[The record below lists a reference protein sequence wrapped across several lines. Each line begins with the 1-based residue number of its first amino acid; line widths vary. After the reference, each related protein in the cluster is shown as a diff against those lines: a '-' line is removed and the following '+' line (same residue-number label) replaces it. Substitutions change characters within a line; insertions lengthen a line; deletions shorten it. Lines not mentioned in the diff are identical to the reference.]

1 MAFKVG
7 ANVDGDVISK
17 AAFGGYGLSGLFN
30 EAALVGEAMWAGI
43 PDGTPIGVHQIQIQQ
58 NAFKKAKGDGKQIA
72 LMPML
77 PPIQDMYVKKAIF
90 CDSFM
95 DADEIVHLKKAYKEE
110 MDKMTR
116 QYIDAV
122 IKKAD
127 TTESNLMHV
136 VADEQ
141 VTYLY
146 KRPYPFQSLIPI
158 EANKGKWAAWDVIG
172 PYDITSAY
180 FGKEDPD
187 LTETNMKAYNRF
199 DRIKYMYTVGRL
211 TKAAQLAGLTQIP
224 ARDLRAIRVD
234 MAQDALRALRER
246 SMLGVTRNL
255 QSVVNKFE
263 NAGPLEYAGIAEIT
277 QSNTGSTGTGVLKD
291 KCWISGSEVGGIK
304 TFTDINFYLDEVYA
318 KMVLYGMKPN
328 LALCD
333 YKTFGL
339 IRRGMTDFIRYI
351 GEPVKTLVP
360 GVSKIDLVFPNEG
373 ALPLVPH
380 PFLSMV
386 AGDYGCIMLQDT
398 RLLARRTLWQD
409 TYENLANINT
419 SDKFVISSAETLI
432 DKSGLSDGNLDSLQ
446 GGLFGIT
453 IKGRV

>member
-1 MAFKVG
+1 MTFKVG
-7 ANVDGDVISK
+7 FSVDGDIISK
-17 AAFGGYGLSGLFN
+17 SAYGGYAMSGLMDS
-30 EAALVGEAMWAGI
+30 AALVGEALWAGI
-43 PDGTPIGVHQIQIQQ
+43 PDGTPIGVQQ
-58 NAFKKAKGDGKQIA
+58 LQMQQKAFKKAKGEGKQIA

-77 PPIQDMYVKKAIF
+77 PPIQDMFVKKAIF

-95 DADEIVHLKKAYKEE
+95 DKDEMIHLRKANKEA
-110 MDKMTR
+110 MDKLTR
-116 QYIDAV
+116 QYLDAV

-136 VADEQ
+136 IADEQ

-146 KRPYPFQSLIPI
+146 KRPYPFQSLIPV

-187 LTETNMKAYNRF
+187 LQETNMKAYNRF
-199 DRIKYMYTVGRL
+199 DRIRYMYTVGRL

-234 MAQDALRALRER
+234 MAQDAMRALRER

-255 QSVVNKFE
+255 QSVKNKFE
-263 NAGPLEYAGIAEIT
+263 TAGPLEYPGVSELIR
-277 QSNTGSTGTGVLKD
+277 NNTGTGVLQD
-291 KCWISGSEVGGIK
+291 KCWISGNDVGGIK
-304 TFTDINFYLDEVYA
+304 TFTDINFYLDEIYS
-318 KMVLYGMKPN
+318 KMVLYGMRPN

-351 GEPVKTLVP
+351 GEPVKTIVP

-386 AGDYGCIMLQDT
+386 AGTNGCIMLTDT
-398 RLLARRTLWQD
+398 RLLSRRVLWQD
-409 TYENLANINT
+409 TYEQLANINT
-419 SDKFVISSAETLI
+419 SDKFVISSAETVI
-432 DKSGLSDGNLDSLQ
+432 DKSAVSENDSLQ
-446 GGLFGIT
+446 GGLFDIT
-453 IKGRV
+453 IKGSV

>member
-1 MAFKVG
+1 MSFRVG
-7 ANVDGDVISK
+7 HSVDGDVISK
-17 AAFGGYGLSGLFN
+17 ASFGGYGMSGLF
-30 EAALVGEAMWAGI
+30 EQAALVGEALWAGV
-43 PDGTPIGVHQIQIQQ
+43 PDGTPIGIQQIRLQQ
-58 NAFKKAKGDGKQIA
+58 NAFKKAKIEGKQIA
-72 LMPML
+72 LMPL
-77 PPIQDMYVKKAIF
+77 IPPVQDQFVKKAIF
-90 CDSFM
+90 ADSFM
-95 DADEIVHLKKAYKEE
+95 DKDEMMHLRKSYKEE
-110 MDKMTR
+110 MDKLTR
-116 QYIDAV
+116 QYLDKV
-122 IKKAD
+122 ISKAD

-136 VADEQ
+136 IADEQ

-146 KRPYPFQSLIPI
+146 KRPYPFQSLIPV

-180 FGKEDPD
+180 FGQEDPD

-234 MAQDALRALRER
+234 MAQDAMRALRER

-255 QSVVNKFE
+255 QSVKNQFE
-263 NAGPLEYAGIAEIT
+263 TAGPLEYAGIAEII
-277 QSNTGSTGTGVLKD
+277 QKNKGEAGDGVLKD
-291 KCWISGSEVGGIK
+291 KCWIHASEVGGIK
-304 TFTDINFYLDEVYA
+304 TFSDINFYLDEIYS
-318 KMVLYGMKPN
+318 KMVLYGMRPN
-328 LALCD
+328 LAICD

-380 PFLSMV
+380 PFLSMMS
-386 AGDYGCIMLQDT
+386 GDYGSIQLVDT

-409 TYENLANINT
+409 TYEQLANINT

-432 DKSGLSDGNLDSLQ
+432 DKSGVTEFDSLH
-446 GGLFGIT
+446 GGLYGIT

>member
-1 MAFKVG
+1 MTFKVG
-7 ANVDGDVISK
+7 ASVNGDVISK
-17 AAFGGYGLSGLFN
+17 AAFGGYGMSGLFDQ
-30 EAALVGEAMWAGI
+30 AGLVGEAMWAGI
-43 PDGTPIGVHQIQIQQ
+43 PDGSPIGISQMRMQQ
-58 NAFKKAKGDGKQIA
+58 NAFKKAKGEGKQVA

-77 PPIQDMYVKKAIF
+77 PPIQDEFVKKAIF

-95 DADEIVHLKKAYKEE
+95 DKDEMSSLRKAYKEE

-116 QYIDAV
+116 QYLDKV
-122 IKKAD
+122 ISKAD

-136 VADEQ
+136 IADEQ

-146 KRPYPFQSLIPI
+146 KRPYPFQSLIPV

-180 FGKEDPD
+180 FGSEDPD

-199 DRIKYMYTVGRL
+199 DRIRYMYTVGRL

-255 QSVVNKFE
+255 QSVTNTFE
-263 NAGPLEYAGIAEIT
+263 NAGPLEYPGLSEIIR
-277 QSNTGSTGTGVLKD
+277 SNTGAGNLQD
-291 KCWISGSEVGGIK
+291 KTWIDANAVGGIK
-304 TFTDINFYLDEVYA
+304 TFTDINFYLDEVYS
-318 KMVLYGMKPN
+318 KMVLYGMRPN
-328 LALCD
+328 LAICD

-380 PFLSMV
+380 PFMSMV
-386 AGDYGCIMLQDT
+386 AGTNGAIMLADT

-409 TYENLANINT
+409 TYEQLANINT

-432 DKSGLSDGNLDSLQ
+432 DKSGVSDADSLH
-446 GGLFGIT
+446 GGLFNIT
-453 IKGRV
+453 IKGSV

>member
-1 MAFKVG
+1 MAFRVG
-7 ANVDGDVISK
+7 HSVDGDVISK
-17 AAFGGYGLSGLFN
+17 AAFGGYGMSGLF
-30 EAALVGEAMWAGI
+30 EQAGLVGEAMWAGI
-43 PDGTPIGVHQIQIQQ
+43 PDGTPIGVSQLKIQQ
-58 NAFKKAKGDGKQIA
+58 NAFKKAKGAGKQVA

-77 PPIQDMYVKKAIF
+77 PPIQDQFVKKAVF

-95 DADEIVHLKKAYKEE
+95 DADEIVHLRKAYKEE

-116 QYIDAV
+116 QYLDKV
-122 IKKAD
+122 ISKAD

-136 VADEQ
+136 IADEQ

-146 KRPYPFQSLIPI
+146 KRPYPFQSLIPV

-180 FGKEDPD
+180 FGTEDPD

-234 MAQDALRALRER
+234 MAQDAMRALRER

-255 QSVVNKFE
+255 QSVANTFE
-263 NAGPLEYAGIAEIT
+263 NAGPLEYPGLAEIIRT
-277 QSNTGSTGTGVLKD
+277 NTGAGTLGD
-291 KCWISGSEVGGIK
+291 KTWIDGSEVGGIK
-304 TFTDINFYLDEVYA
+304 TFTDINFYLDEVYS
-318 KMVLYGMKPN
+318 KMVLYGMRPN
-328 LALCD
+328 LAICD

-380 PFLSMV
+380 PFMSMV
-386 AGDYGCIMLQDT
+386 AGNNGAIMLADT

-409 TYENLANINT
+409 TYEQLANINT

-432 DKSGLSDGNLDSLQ
+432 DKSGVTEADSLH

>member
-1 MAFKVG
+1 MAFRVG
-7 ANVDGDVISK
+7 HSVDGDVISK
-17 AAFGGYGLSGLFN
+17 AAFGGYGMSGLF
-30 EAALVGEAMWAGI
+30 EQAGLVGEAMWAGI
-43 PDGTPIGVHQIQIQQ
+43 PDGTPIGVSQLKIQQ
-58 NAFKKAKGDGKQIA
+58 NAFKKAKGAGKQVA

-77 PPIQDMYVKKAIF
+77 PPIQDQFVKKAVF

-95 DADEIVHLKKAYKEE
+95 DADEIVHLRKAYKEE

-116 QYIDAV
+116 QYLDKV
-122 IKKAD
+122 ISKAD
-127 TTESNLMHV
+127 TTESNQMHV
-136 VADEQ
+136 IADEQ

-146 KRPYPFQSLIPI
+146 KRPYPFQSLIPV

-180 FGKEDPD
+180 FGTEDPD

-234 MAQDALRALRER
+234 MAQDAMRALRER

-255 QSVVNKFE
+255 QSVANTFE
-263 NAGPLEYAGIAEIT
+263 NAGPLEYPGLAEIIRT
-277 QSNTGSTGTGVLKD
+277 NTGAGTLGD
-291 KCWISGSEVGGIK
+291 KTWIDGSEVGGIK
-304 TFTDINFYLDEVYA
+304 TFTDINFYLDEVYS
-318 KMVLYGMKPN
+318 KMVLYGMRPN
-328 LALCD
+328 LAICD

-380 PFLSMV
+380 PFMSMV
-386 AGDYGCIMLQDT
+386 AGNNGAIMLADT

-409 TYENLANINT
+409 TYEQLANINT

-432 DKSGLSDGNLDSLQ
+432 DKSGVTEADSLH

>member
-1 MAFKVG
+1 MSFRVG
-7 ANVDGDVISK
+7 HSVDGDVISK
-17 AAFGGYGLSGLFN
+17 ASFGGYGMSGLF
-30 EAALVGEAMWAGI
+30 EQAGLVGEAMWAGI
-43 PDGTPIGVHQIQIQQ
+43 PDGTPIGVQQLKIQQ
-58 NAFKKAKGDGKQIA
+58 NAFKKAKIAGKQIA

-77 PPIQDMYVKKAIF
+77 PPIQDQFVKKAIF

-95 DADEIVHLKKAYKEE
+95 DADEISHLRKAYKEE

-116 QYIDAV
+116 QYLDKV
-122 IKKAD
+122 ISKAD

-136 VADEQ
+136 IADEQ

-146 KRPYPFQSLIPI
+146 KRPYPFQSLIPV

-180 FGKEDPD
+180 FGTEDPD

-234 MAQDALRALRER
+234 MAQDAMRALRER

-255 QSVVNKFE
+255 QSVSNTFE
-263 NAGPLEYAGIAEIT
+263 NAGPLEYPGLAEIIKT
-277 QSNTGSTGTGVLKD
+277 NAGTGTLGD
-291 KCWISGSEVGGIK
+291 KTWIDGSEVGGIK
-304 TFTDINFYLDEVYA
+304 TFTDINFYLDEVYS
-318 KMVLYGMKPN
+318 KMVLYGMRPN
-328 LALCD
+328 LAICD

-380 PFLSMV
+380 PFMSMV
-386 AGDYGCIMLQDT
+386 AGNNGAIMLADT
-398 RLLARRTLWQD
+398 RLLARRVLWQD
-409 TYENLANINT
+409 TYEQLANINT

-432 DKSGLSDGNLDSLQ
+432 DKSGITEADSLH

>member
-1 MAFKVG
+1 MSFRVG
-7 ANVDGDVISK
+7 HSVDGDVISK
-17 AAFGGYGLSGLFN
+17 ASFGGYGMSGLF
-30 EAALVGEAMWAGI
+30 EQAALVGEALWAGV
-43 PDGTPIGVHQIQIQQ
+43 PDGTPIGIQQIRLQQ
-58 NAFKKAKGDGKQIA
+58 NAFKKAKIEGKQIA
-72 LMPML
+72 LMPL
-77 PPIQDMYVKKAIF
+77 IPPVQDQFVKKAIF
-90 CDSFM
+90 ADSFM
-95 DADEIVHLKKAYKEE
+95 DKDEMMHLRKSYKEE
-110 MDKMTR
+110 MDKLTR
-116 QYIDAV
+116 QYLDKV
-122 IKKAD
+122 ISKAD

-136 VADEQ
+136 IADEQ

-146 KRPYPFQSLIPI
+146 KRPYPFQSLIPV

-180 FGKEDPD
+180 FGQEDPD

-234 MAQDALRALRER
+234 MAQDAMRALRER

-255 QSVVNKFE
+255 QSVKNQFE
-263 NAGPLEYAGIAEIT
+263 NAGPLEYAGIAEII
-277 QSNTGSTGTGVLKD
+277 QKNKGEAGDGVLKD
-291 KCWISGSEVGGIK
+291 KCWIHASEVGGIR
-304 TFTDINFYLDEVYA
+304 TFSDINFYLDEIYS
-318 KMVLYGMKPN
+318 KMVLYGMRPN
-328 LALCD
+328 LAICD

-380 PFLSMV
+380 PFLSMMS
-386 AGDYGCIMLQDT
+386 GDYGSIQLVDT

-409 TYENLANINT
+409 TYEQLANINT

-432 DKSGLSDGNLDSLQ
+432 DKSGVTEFDSLH
-446 GGLFGIT
+446 GGLYGIT

>member
-7 ANVDGDVISK
+7 ASVDGDVISK
-17 AAFGGYGLSGLFN
+17 AAFGGYGMSGLF
-30 EAALVGEAMWAGI
+30 EQAGLVGEALWAGI
-43 PDGTPIGVHQIQIQQ
+43 PDGSPVGIQQIQIQQ

-77 PPIQDMYVKKAIF
+77 PPIQDMFVKKAIY

-95 DADEIVHLKKAYKEE
+95 DKDEMAHLRKSYKEE

-136 VADEQ
+136 IADEQ

-146 KRPYPFQSLIPI
+146 KRPYPFQSLIPV

-180 FGKEDPD
+180 FGDEDPK

-199 DRIKYMYTVGRL
+199 DRIRYMYTVGRL

-255 QSVVNKFE
+255 QSVKNYFE
-263 NAGPLEYAGIAEIT
+263 TAGPLEYAGLSQIIK
-277 QSNTGSTGTGVLKD
+277 SNAGTGVLKD
-291 KCWISGSEVGGIK
+291 KTWIDGSEVGGIK
-304 TFTDINFYLDEVYA
+304 TFTDINFYLDEVYS
-318 KMVLYGMKPN
+318 KMVLYGMRPN

-380 PFLSMV
+380 PFLSMQP
-386 AGDYGCIMLQDT
+386 GDNGCIMLADT

-409 TYENLANINT
+409 TYEQLANINT

-432 DKSGLSDGNLDSLQ
+432 DKSGVSDGNVDSLH

>member
-1 MAFKVG
+1 MVFKVG
-7 ANVDGDVISK
+7 MSVDGDVVSK
-17 AAFGGYGLSGLFN
+17 SSFGGYGMSGLFDN
-30 EAALVGEAMWAGI
+30 VDLVGEAMWAGI
-43 PDGTPIGVHQIQIQQ
+43 PNGSPIGIQQLRMQQ
-58 NAFKKAKGDGKQIA
+58 NAFVKAKGEGKQIA

-77 PPIQDMYVKKAIF
+77 PPIQDSFVKKAIF
-90 CDSFM
+90 SDPFM
-95 DADEIVHLKKAYKEE
+95 DEDDTKRMQRVMKSE

-116 QYIDAV
+116 EYMDQV

-136 VADEQ
+136 IADEQ

-146 KRPYPFQSLIPI
+146 KRPYPFQSLIPV

-180 FGKEDPD
+180 FGEEDPK

-199 DRIKYMYTVGRL
+199 DRIRYMYTVGRL

-234 MAQDALRALRER
+234 MAQDAMRALRER

-255 QSVVNKFE
+255 QSVKNYFE
-263 NAGPLEYAGIAEIT
+263 PAGPLEYPGLAELIMR
-277 QSNTGSTGTGVLKD
+277 NTGSGGNGVLQD
-291 KCWISGSEVGGIK
+291 KTWINASEVGGIK
-304 TFTDINFYLDEVYA
+304 TFTDINFYLDEVYS

-351 GEPVKTLVP
+351 GEPVKTIVP
-360 GVSKIDLVFPNEG
+360 GVSKIDLIFPNEG
-373 ALPLVPH
+373 SLPLVPH
-380 PFLSMV
+380 PFLSMMP
-386 AGDYGCIMLQDT
+386 GDNGCIMLSDT
-398 RLLARRTLWQD
+398 RLLARRVLWQD
-409 TYENLANINT
+409 TYEQLANINT
-419 SDKFVISSAETLI
+419 SDKFVISSAETVI
-432 DKSGLSDGNLDSLQ
+432 DKSGVTDYDSLH

>member
-1 MAFKVG
+1 
-7 ANVDGDVISK
+7 
-17 AAFGGYGLSGLFN
+17 
-30 EAALVGEAMWAGI
+30 
-43 PDGTPIGVHQIQIQQ
+43 
-58 NAFKKAKGDGKQIA
+58 
-72 LMPML
+72 
-77 PPIQDMYVKKAIF
+77 
-90 CDSFM
+90 
-95 DADEIVHLKKAYKEE
+95 
-110 MDKMTR
+110 
-116 QYIDAV
+116 
-122 IKKAD
+122 
-127 TTESNLMHV
+127 MHV
-136 VADEQ
+136 IADEQ

-146 KRPYPFQSLIPI
+146 KRPYPFQSLIPV

-180 FGKEDPD
+180 FGTEDPD

-234 MAQDALRALRER
+234 MAQDAMRALRER

-255 QSVVNKFE
+255 QSVSNTFE
-263 NAGPLEYAGIAEIT
+263 NAGPLEYPGLAEIIRN
-277 QSNTGSTGTGVLKD
+277 NTGNGNLKD
-291 KCWISGSEVGGIK
+291 KTWIDGSEVGGIK
-304 TFTDINFYLDEVYA
+304 TFTDINFYLDEVYS
-318 KMVLYGMKPN
+318 KMVLYGMRPN
-328 LALCD
+328 LAICD

-380 PFLSMV
+380 PFMSMV
-386 AGDYGCIMLQDT
+386 AGNNGAIMLADT
-398 RLLARRTLWQD
+398 RLLARRVLWQD
-409 TYENLANINT
+409 TYEQLANINT

-432 DKSGLSDGNLDSLQ
+432 DKSGITEADSLH

>member
-1 MAFKVG
+1 MSFRVG
-7 ANVDGDVISK
+7 HSVDGDVISK
-17 AAFGGYGLSGLFN
+17 ASFGGYGMSGLF
-30 EAALVGEAMWAGI
+30 EQAALVGEALWAGV
-43 PDGTPIGVHQIQIQQ
+43 PDGTPIGIQQIRLQQ
-58 NAFKKAKGDGKQIA
+58 NAFKKAKIEGKQIA
-72 LMPML
+72 LMPL
-77 PPIQDMYVKKAIF
+77 IPPVQDQFVKKAIF
-90 CDSFM
+90 ADSFM
-95 DADEIVHLKKAYKEE
+95 DKDEMMHLRKSYKEE
-110 MDKMTR
+110 MDKLTR
-116 QYIDAV
+116 QYLDKV
-122 IKKAD
+122 ISKAD

-136 VADEQ
+136 IADEQ

-146 KRPYPFQSLIPI
+146 KRPYPFQSLIPV

-180 FGKEDPD
+180 FGQEDPD

-234 MAQDALRALRER
+234 MAQDAMRALRER

-255 QSVVNKFE
+255 QSVKNQFE
-263 NAGPLEYAGIAEIT
+263 NAGPLEYAGIAEII
-277 QSNTGSTGTGVLKD
+277 QKNKGEAGDGVLKD
-291 KCWISGSEVGGIK
+291 KCWIHASEVGGIK
-304 TFTDINFYLDEVYA
+304 TFSDINFYLDEIYS
-318 KMVLYGMKPN
+318 KMVLYGMRPN
-328 LALCD
+328 LAICD

-380 PFLSMV
+380 PFLSMMS
-386 AGDYGCIMLQDT
+386 GDYGSIQLVDT

-409 TYENLANINT
+409 TYEQLANINT

-432 DKSGLSDGNLDSLQ
+432 DKSGVTEFDSLH
-446 GGLFGIT
+446 GGLYGIT

>member
-1 MAFKVG
+1 
-7 ANVDGDVISK
+7 
-17 AAFGGYGLSGLFN
+17 
-30 EAALVGEAMWAGI
+30 
-43 PDGTPIGVHQIQIQQ
+43 
-58 NAFKKAKGDGKQIA
+58 
-72 LMPML
+72 LMPL
-77 PPIQDMYVKKAIF
+77 IPPVQDQFVKKAIF
-90 CDSFM
+90 ADSFM
-95 DADEIVHLKKAYKEE
+95 DKDEMMHLRKSYKEE
-110 MDKMTR
+110 MDKLTR
-116 QYIDAV
+116 QYLDKV
-122 IKKAD
+122 ISKAD

-136 VADEQ
+136 IADEQ

-146 KRPYPFQSLIPI
+146 KRPYPFQSLIPV

-180 FGKEDPD
+180 FGQEDPD

-234 MAQDALRALRER
+234 MAQDAMRALRER

-255 QSVVNKFE
+255 QSVKNQFE
-263 NAGPLEYAGIAEIT
+263 NAGPLEYAGIAEII
-277 QSNTGSTGTGVLKD
+277 QKNKGEAGDGVLKD
-291 KCWISGSEVGGIK
+291 KCWIHASEVGGIK
-304 TFTDINFYLDEVYA
+304 TFSDINFYLDEIYS
-318 KMVLYGMKPN
+318 KMVLYGMRPN
-328 LALCD
+328 LAICD

-380 PFLSMV
+380 PFLSMMS
-386 AGDYGCIMLQDT
+386 GDYGSIQLVDT
-398 RLLARRTLWQD
+398 RLLARRILWQD
-409 TYENLANINT
+409 TYEQLANINT

-432 DKSGLSDGNLDSLQ
+432 DKSGVTEFDSLH
-446 GGLFGIT
+446 GGLYGIT

>member
-1 MAFKVG
+1 MAFRVG
-7 ANVDGDVISK
+7 HSVDGDVISK
-17 AAFGGYGLSGLFN
+17 SAFGGYGMSGLFD
-30 EAALVGEAMWAGI
+30 EVGLVGEALWAGI
-43 PDGTPIGVHQIQIQQ
+43 PDGTPIGLQQLQIQQ
-58 NAFKKAKGDGKQIA
+58 NAFKKAKGAGKQIA

-77 PPIQDMYVKKAIF
+77 PPIQDMFVKKAIF
-90 CDSFM
+90 ADSFM
-95 DADEIVHLKKAYKEE
+95 DKDDIAHVKKAYKEE

-116 QYIDAV
+116 QYLDKV

-136 VADEQ
+136 IADEQ

-146 KRPYPFQSLIPI
+146 KRPYPFQSLIPV

-180 FGKEDPD
+180 FGNEDPD
-187 LTETNMKAYNRF
+187 LQETNMKAYNRF
-199 DRIKYMYTVGRL
+199 DRIRYMYTVGRL

-234 MAQDALRALRER
+234 MAQDAMRALRER

-255 QSVVNKFE
+255 QSVKNYFE
-263 NAGPLEYAGIAEIT
+263 NAGPLEYPGISEIIRK
-277 QSNTGSTGTGVLKD
+277 NTGESGSGVLKD
-291 KCWISGSEVGGIK
+291 KTWISGSEVGGIK
-304 TFTDINFYLDEVYA
+304 TFTDINFYLDEVYS
-318 KMVLYGMKPN
+318 KMVLYGMRPN

-373 ALPLVPH
+373 SLPLVPH
-380 PFLSMV
+380 PFLSMMP
-386 AGDYGCIMLQDT
+386 GDNGCIMLADT

-409 TYENLANINT
+409 TYEQLANINT
-419 SDKFVISSAETLI
+419 SDKFVISSAETVI
-432 DKSGLSDGNLDSLQ
+432 DKSGVTEFDSLH
-446 GGLFGIT
+446 GGLFDIT

>member
-7 ANVDGDVISK
+7 GGNNGDVVSK
-17 AAFGGYGLSGLFN
+17 AAFGGYGMSGLFDN
-30 EAALVGEAMWAGI
+30 VDLIGEALWAGI
-43 PDGTPIGVHQIQIQQ
+43 PNGSPVGVQQIQMQQ
-58 NAFKKAKGDGKQIA
+58 KAFKKAKGSGKQVA
-72 LMPML
+72 MMPML
-77 PPIQDMYVKKAIF
+77 APIQDQFVKKAIF

-95 DADEIVHLKKAYKEE
+95 DADEIAHLRKANKEE

-116 QYIDAV
+116 QYLDQV

-136 VADEQ
+136 IADEQ

-146 KRPYPFQSLIPI
+146 KRPYPFQSLIPV

-180 FGKEDPD
+180 FDSEDPK
-187 LTETNMKAYNRF
+187 LTETNMKSYNRF
-199 DRIKYMYTVGRL
+199 DRIRYMYTVGRL

-255 QSVVNKFE
+255 QSVKNYFE
-263 NAGPLEYAGIAEIT
+263 TAGPLEYPGLSELIMK
-277 QSNTGSTGTGVLKD
+277 NTGATGSGVLKD
-291 KCWISGSEVGGIK
+291 STWINAADVGGIK
-304 TFTDINFYLDEVYA
+304 TFTDINFYLDEVYS

-351 GEPVKTLVP
+351 GEPVKTIVP

-380 PFLSMV
+380 PFLSMMP
-386 AGDYGCIMLQDT
+386 GDNGCIMLADT

-432 DKSGLSDGNLDSLQ
+432 DKSGVSEYDSLH

>member
-1 MAFKVG
+1 M
-7 ANVDGDVISK
+7 
-17 AAFGGYGLSGLFN
+17 SGLF
-30 EAALVGEAMWAGI
+30 EQAGLVGEAMWAGI
-43 PDGTPIGVHQIQIQQ
+43 PDGTPVGVQQLKIQQ
-58 NAFKKAKGDGKQIA
+58 NAFKKAKIAGKQIA

-77 PPIQDMYVKKAIF
+77 PPIQDQFVKKAIF

-95 DADEIVHLKKAYKEE
+95 DADEISHLRKAYKEE

-116 QYIDAV
+116 QYLDKV
-122 IKKAD
+122 ISKAD

-136 VADEQ
+136 IADEQ

-146 KRPYPFQSLIPI
+146 KRPYPFQSLIPV

-180 FGKEDPD
+180 FGTEDPD

-234 MAQDALRALRER
+234 MAQDAMRALRER

-255 QSVVNKFE
+255 QSVSNTFE
-263 NAGPLEYAGIAEIT
+263 NAGPLEYPGLAEIIKT
-277 QSNTGSTGTGVLKD
+277 NAGRGTLGD
-291 KCWISGSEVGGIK
+291 KTWIDGSEVGGIK
-304 TFTDINFYLDEVYA
+304 TFTDINFYLDEVYS
-318 KMVLYGMKPN
+318 KMVLYGMRPN
-328 LALCD
+328 LAICD

-380 PFLSMV
+380 PFMSMV
-386 AGDYGCIMLQDT
+386 AGNNGAIMLADT

-409 TYENLANINT
+409 TYEQLANINT

-432 DKSGLSDGNLDSLQ
+432 DKSGVTEADSLH

>member
-1 MAFKVG
+1 MTFKVG
-7 ANVDGDVISK
+7 SSANGDVISK
-17 AAFGGYGLSGLFN
+17 AGFGGYGLSGLFDQAN
-30 EAALVGEAMWAGI
+30 LVGEAMWAGI
-43 PDGTPIGVHQIQIQQ
+43 PDGSPVGIQQLQIQQ
-58 NAFKKAKGDGKQIA
+58 NAFVKAKGQGKQIA
-72 LMPML
+72 MMPML
-77 PPIQDMYVKKAIF
+77 PPIQDMFVKKAIF

-95 DADEIVHLKKAYKEE
+95 DKDEMVHLRKANKEA

-116 QYIDAV
+116 AYLDQV

-136 VADEQ
+136 IADEQ

-146 KRPYPFQSLIPI
+146 KRPYPFQSLIPV
-158 EANKGKWAAWDVIG
+158 EANKGKWASWDVIG

-180 FGKEDPD
+180 FGDEDPK
-187 LTETNMKAYNRF
+187 LTETNMKAYNRH
-199 DRIKYMYTVGRL
+199 DRIRYMYTVGRL

-246 SMLGVTRNL
+246 SMLGVTRDL
-255 QSVVNKFE
+255 QSVQNYFE
-263 NAGPLEYAGIAEIT
+263 VAGPLEYAGLGELIMRN
-277 QSNTGSTGTGVLKD
+277 QGTGVLKN
-291 KCWISGSEVGGIK
+291 KTWISGSEVGGIK
-304 TFTDINFYLDEVYA
+304 TFTDINFYLDEVYS

-328 LALCD
+328 LAICD

-351 GEPVKTLVP
+351 GEPVKTIVP

-380 PFLSMV
+380 PFLSMMP
-386 AGDYGCIMLQDT
+386 GDNGSIMLADT

-409 TYENLANINT
+409 TYEQLANINT
-419 SDKFVISSAETLI
+419 SDKFVISSAETFI
-432 DKSGLSDGNLDSLQ
+432 DKSGVTENDGLH

>member
-1 MAFKVG
+1 MTFKVG
-7 ANVDGDVISK
+7 ASVNGDVISK
-17 AAFGGYGLSGLFN
+17 ASFGGYGMSGLFDQ
-30 EAALVGEAMWAGI
+30 AGLVGEAMWAGI
-43 PDGTPIGVHQIQIQQ
+43 PDGTPIGVSQLKIQQ
-58 NAFKKAKGDGKQIA
+58 NAFKKAKGEGKQIA

-77 PPIQDMYVKKAIF
+77 PPIQDEFVKKAIY

-95 DADEIVHLKKAYKEE
+95 DKDEMQHLRKAYKEE

-116 QYIDAV
+116 QYLDKV
-122 IKKAD
+122 ISKAD

-136 VADEQ
+136 IADEQ

-146 KRPYPFQSLIPI
+146 KRPYPFQSLIPV

-180 FGKEDPD
+180 FGNEDPD

-199 DRIKYMYTVGRL
+199 DRIRYMYTVGRL

-234 MAQDALRALRER
+234 MAQDAMRALRER

-255 QSVVNKFE
+255 QSVANTFE
-263 NAGPLEYAGIAEIT
+263 NAGPLEYPGLAEIIR
-277 QSNTGSTGTGVLKD
+277 SNTKTGALGDST
-291 KCWISGSEVGGIK
+291 WINAADVGGIK
-304 TFTDINFYLDEVYA
+304 TFTDINFYLDEVYS
-318 KMVLYGMKPN
+318 KMVLYGMRPN

-380 PFLSMV
+380 PFMSMV
-386 AGDYGCIMLQDT
+386 AGDNGAIMLADT

-409 TYENLANINT
+409 TYEQLANINT
-419 SDKFVISSAETLI
+419 SDKFVISSAETVI
-432 DKSGLSDGNLDSLQ
+432 DKSGVTENDSLH

>member
-1 MAFKVG
+1 MSFRVG
-7 ANVDGDVISK
+7 HSVDGDVISK
-17 AAFGGYGLSGLFN
+17 ASFGGYGMSGLF
-30 EAALVGEAMWAGI
+30 EQAALVGEALWAGV
-43 PDGTPIGVHQIQIQQ
+43 PDGTPIGIQQIRLQQ
-58 NAFKKAKGDGKQIA
+58 NAFKKAKIEGKQIA
-72 LMPML
+72 LMPL
-77 PPIQDMYVKKAIF
+77 IPPVQDQFVKKAIF
-90 CDSFM
+90 ADSFM
-95 DADEIVHLKKAYKEE
+95 DKDEMMHLRKSYKEE
-110 MDKMTR
+110 MDKLTR
-116 QYIDAV
+116 QYLDKV
-122 IKKAD
+122 ISKAD

-136 VADEQ
+136 IADEQ

-146 KRPYPFQSLIPI
+146 KRPYPFQSLIPV

-180 FGKEDPD
+180 FGQEDPD

-234 MAQDALRALRER
+234 MAQDAMRALRER

-255 QSVVNKFE
+255 QSVKNQFE
-263 NAGPLEYAGIAEIT
+263 NAGPLEYAGIAEII
-277 QSNTGSTGTGVLKD
+277 QKNKGEAGDGVLKD
-291 KCWISGSEVGGIK
+291 KCWIHASEVGGIK
-304 TFTDINFYLDEVYA
+304 TFSDINFYLDEIYS
-318 KMVLYGMKPN
+318 KMVLYGMRPN
-328 LALCD
+328 LAICD

-380 PFLSMV
+380 PFLSMMS
-386 AGDYGCIMLQDT
+386 GDYGSIQLVDT
-398 RLLARRTLWQD
+398 RLLARRILWQD
-409 TYENLANINT
+409 TYEQLANINT

-432 DKSGLSDGNLDSLQ
+432 DKSGVTEFDSLH
-446 GGLFGIT
+446 GGLYGIT